1 MAIAIGVAWGN
12 APSLREIASERFPMS
27 QEGQT
32 VRAHCPRCD
41 GERNCL
47 IRAEATNEEGN
58 DIFEWTVKARIV
70 SCAGCDYSF
79 CMSVSDERT
88 NYEYL
93 DKEAGEY
100 RNHPPDVAFLP
111 PTIWRKTPVWLSV
124 LTYTGEDKNLHLFGI
139 MTEVYEALNAR
150 LDTLAAIGIR
160 TSFEVVA
167 EILGAPDINFQ
178 KKIRWLV
185 DNKAGLLTSE
195 EEAFRTLVE
204 AGNAAAHRGWRP
216 KPEVIDALMNLL
228 EGLVR
233 RDIVDD
239 IIRVVEDAQ
248 NEHEASSRADRVVQ
262 HSPSIPRRV
271 FRSNIVRL
279 PPKAAPPAGGDTPPD
294 PDITGSPEG

>member
-1 MAIAIGVAWGN
+1 
-12 APSLREIASERFPMS
+12 MS

-32 VRAHCPRCD
+32 IRAHCPRCD

-47 IRAEATNEEGN
+47 IRAEATNKEGN

-79 CMSVSDERT
+79 CMSVSDEQT
-88 NYEYL
+88 NYEYWHE
-93 DKEAGEY
+93 KAGEY
-100 RNHPPDVAFLP
+100 RNYPPAVAFLP
-111 PTIWRKTPVWLSV
+111 PTIRRKTPVWLS
-124 LTYTGEDKNLHLFGI
+124 LITCTGEDENQRLFDI

-160 TSFEVVA
+160 TSFEVAA

-195 EEAFRTLVE
+195 EEGFRTLVE
-204 AGNAAAHRGWRP
+204 AGNAAAHRGWCP
-216 KPEVIDALMNLL
+216 KPEVIDALIDLL

-239 IIRVVEDAQ
+239 MIRLMEDVQ
-248 NEHEASSRADRVVQ
+248 NEDEASSRAGRVVQ
-262 HSPSIPRRV
+262 YSPSIPRRV
-271 FRSNIVRL
+271 FRNYIVRL

-294 PDITGSPEG
+294 PDITGTPEV